1 MNFISSHNTNQAWV
15 YDCFPVKV
23 FEALVCCEAEHGAV
37 EVAVHCVTNHAFK
50 RGCVMWLLGNTISYY
65 NCVPQTF

>member
-1 MNFISSHNTNQAWV
+1 MNSISSPKTNQAWV

-37 EVAVHCVTNHAFK
+37 EVAVAVQVSHCVTNHAFK
-50 RGCVMWLLGNTISYY
+50 RVALCHVDAWQHN
-65 NCVPQTF
+65 